1 MSSNDERIEYA
12 VNNTHVL
19 RAPRQTLATFGT
31 TNLYYYLLSEPSYK
45 DIVDGED
52 ETVVREG
59 TVLSERPKVVTPNY
73 LVNTEGFS
81 DYARRYLEMVMQEY
95 GSDTPGLLYGYKNE
109 PKEINIVSS
118 DMDSVIHRLEE
129 QLDKDGNPLAAIIK
143 GVDELWDVSLLK
155 FIFDTTRGSLSSN
168 TLGLGRRGL
177 RDVDSSGIPMDAR
190 LSIEHLFDLV
200 KKGELEPSALNVEL
214 DRWGVFPEYQ
224 DRFFR
229 LFKR

>member
-109 PKEINIVSS
+109 PKEMNIVSS

-168 TLGLGRRGL
+168 TLELGRRGL
-177 RDVDSSGIPMDAR
+177 LDVDSSGIPMDAR